1 MHEGTV
7 VREIMNIVSEAAYEN
22 DISKLEKDLENLLK

>member
-7 VREIMNIVSEAAYEN
+7 VREIMNIVDDAAKMN
-22 DISKLEKDLENLLK
+22 DISRVYEITLT